1 MRGSHEVPGQI
12 VPPLV
17 PESRC
22 FWAQTFESGA
32 ERLGKGALGPPSP
45 IPPLLSLE
53 GGSCFLW
60 LLERWTA
67 GWGAIRG
74 GGGGGGGAAVD
85 PPRGGGGG

>member
-1 MRGSHEVPGQI
+1 MRGSHEVSGQI

-17 PESRC
+17 RESPC
-22 FWAQTFESGA
+22 FWAQTFESGGGA

-45 IPPLLSLE
+45 IPPPLLSLE

-67 GWGAIRG
+67 GG
-74 GGGGGGGAAVD
+74 GGDKGGLCWFPAAAAE
-85 PPRGGGGG
+85 G